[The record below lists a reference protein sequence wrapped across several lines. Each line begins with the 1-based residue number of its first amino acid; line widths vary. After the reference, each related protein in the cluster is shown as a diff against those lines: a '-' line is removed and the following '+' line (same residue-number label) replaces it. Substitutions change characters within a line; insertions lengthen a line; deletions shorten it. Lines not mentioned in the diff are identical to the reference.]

1 MAEPY
6 ERNCMEAR
14 NTTPSARRTDPKTS
28 QDAAASM
35 REPSKGLRAELL
47 AAYRS
52 RPAGLTMDEA
62 AAIAGI
68 PTWGASKRISEL
80 RAAGLIV
87 DSGETRPGASG
98 RMQTVYRIPEEQSI
112 PTVLFTAPDESAA
125 PRVRFW

>member
-1 MAEPY
+1 
-6 ERNCMEAR
+6 MEAR
-14 NTTPSARRTDPKTS
+14 NTTPSARRTDPQTS
-28 QDAAASM
+28 HDAAASM

-87 DSGETRPGASG
+87 DSGEVRAGASG
-98 RMQTVYRIPEEQSI
+98 RMQTVYRIPEAQSI

-125 PRVRFW
+125 PRVRLW